1 MRTPSRRAR
10 RRAWR
15 RSLGGVT
22 APAVTFFLPGE
33 GDLARLAELE
43 ADRDW
48 RELQTGERAWILQ
61 TFLRLRRRGADVA
74 LADSAP
80 PAGLV
85 VFHSKH
91 EAQLRRALS
100 PGGAP
105 VLVGVR
111 ADNRQALA
119 AEFEIL
125 QNGRWADGRRRFAV
139 AHWPQPGLRPR
150 DPERGERLERVA
162 YKGFVDNLA
171 PEFRAD
177 AWRQALASKGIDWQL
192 DAVEFQGTATERD
205 VVRWADYREVDAVL
219 AVRPPRRGRAH
230 SKPATK
236 LTNAWLA
243 GAPALL
249 GPEFAFRELRR
260 SPLDYLEV
268 TDAAAASAALWR
280 LREEPGLYRAMVEH
294 GAGRAREH
302 DVDAVAAQWEELLFN
317 RLPAAAA
324 LPSAGRRRRWPLALR
339 RIGRWLERSA
349 ALRPPR

>member
-1 MRTPSRRAR
+1 MRALRRRAR
-10 RRAWR
+10 RRGAR

-22 APAVTFFLPGE
+22 TPTVTFFLPGE
-33 GDLARLAELE
+33 ADLERLAALD

-74 LADSAP
+74 LADRV
-80 PAGLV
+80 PADGLV

-91 EAQLRRALS
+91 EVRLRRAVP

-125 QNGRWADGRRRFAV
+125 QNGRWSDGRRRFAV
-139 AHWPQPGLRPR
+139 AHWPQPGLQRR
-150 DPERGERLERVA
+150 DPERGDRLERVA

-177 AWRQALASKGIDWQL
+177 GWRRALAALGIDWQL
-192 DAVEFQGTATERD
+192 DAVEFQGAATDRD
-205 VVRWADYREVDAVL
+205 VARWADYRDVDAVL

-230 SKPATK
+230 AKPATK

-243 GAPALL
+243 GVPALL

-268 TDAAAASAALWR
+268 TDAASATAALRR
-280 LREEPGLYRAMVEH
+280 LREEPGLYRAMIEH

-302 DVDAVAAQWEELLFN
+302 DVAAVAAQWEELLFA

-324 LPSAGRRRRWPLALR
+324 QPVAERRRRWPLALR
-339 RIGRWLERSA
+339 RLGRWLERSA
-349 ALRPPR
+349 RRRPPR